1 MAGAAGLYAHLATGA
16 TTVCR
21 AWAVVRRD
29 GTVYGFTDHDR
40 DLAFEGIA
48 FLASTGLTARA
59 LQQTTGLSVDNTEAL
74 GALSDVSV
82 SEADLLAG
90 RFDGAEVRA
99 WLVNWASV
107 EDRVLQFRGT
117 FGEVSRAGGAF
128 QAELRGLTESLNQP
142 QGKAYQRTCPAILG
156 DAACGFELTQ
166 PGYFTERAVDVVIDQ
181 RIFRFASF
189 AGFDDR
195 WFERGRM
202 VGVTGAASGLIGV
215 VKNDRIAGAGREIEL
230 WQSLGSDL
238 MPGDM
243 IRIDAGCDKRSATCR
258 VKFGNFLNFRGFP
271 HIPGEDWLTSYPVSS
286 RANRGRSLFADAEG
300 LF

>member
-1 MAGAAGLYAHLATGA
+1 MAGAEGLHAHLATGA

-40 DLAFEGIA
+40 DLAFDGIA

-128 QAELRGLTESLNQP
+128 QAELRGLTEGLNQP
-142 QGKAYQRTCPAILG
+142 QGLAYQRGCSAILG
-156 DAACGFELTQ
+156 DGNCRFDLAQ
-166 PGYFTERAVDVVIDQ
+166 PGYFAERAVEDVIDQ
-181 RIFRFASF
+181 RVFRFAQF
-189 AGFDDR
+189 ASFDDR
-195 WFERGRM
+195 WFERGRLAAQS
-202 VGVTGAASGLIGV
+202 GAAIGLIGL
-215 VKNDRIAGAGREIEL
+215 VKNDRIVGAGREIEL

-238 MPGDM
+238 VAGDV
-243 IRIDAGCDKRSATCR
+243 IRIEAGCDKRAATCR
-258 VKFGNFLNFRGFP
+258 EKFANFLNFRGFP

-286 RANRGRSLFADAEG
+286 RANRGRSLFAGSEG
-300 LF
+300 LV